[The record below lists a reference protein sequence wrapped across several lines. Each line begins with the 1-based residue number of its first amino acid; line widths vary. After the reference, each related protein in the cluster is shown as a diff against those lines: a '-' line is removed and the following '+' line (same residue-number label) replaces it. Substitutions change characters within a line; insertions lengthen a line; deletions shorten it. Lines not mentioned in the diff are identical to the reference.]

1 MLEFNVEPSGIWEN
15 GWMFYDESDGTRIP
29 MNFMLAVAMRE
40 GVPGA
45 ELEYENW
52 MKMATRVSKSLK
64 VVKECDEEGEE
75 GESQDHNR
83 EDEYEARW
91 RSHQQQMDQRERP
104 WAPSPIRSSS
114 RHNSFH
120 QSSPIQQHQNNQHWN
135 QANAPPNAP
144 PPPTPRTPK
153 FGSINGER
161 SGNPAQ
167 MGYSVKKCREE
178 EYLMGYTG
186 VPSLTQ
192 EDLERLGFL
201 DPVETFDTIG
211 PAHYSLMNTYEG
223 NKYDGYTRGPKHDK
237 LMQASL
243 FEKLEQTDARSVL
256 QWYKKTAASLV
267 HYNIALMPFDD
278 VELRY
283 KAVGLCFPGVGR
295 VRYNEMGR
303 HLALFVETK
312 LPMDEDAP
320 NTHLAQAL
328 SLVASKTHP
337 NGYEILQALLEETI
351 PNYRLDDMEMQW
363 PTYENYDSPY
373 VYAQVMLQQV
383 NMARKRGQVI
393 SQRVVVKT
401 FLRNIVDYAK
411 KDCHGWVAVMM
422 KDQLENLDDDQV
434 LPQKFELRQL
444 AQKIMA
450 AKTQPSDVK
459 EVGRNGGIE
468 RRVYT
473 TEMKHAVGD
482 AGVPQE
488 PEIRLM
494 SQMESLK
501 MNDHIQG
508 YEITRFLI
516 NEVFRPNNK
525 SFAKPFRRPMP
536 NPSQA
541 KKYNRPRRP
550 YDPNAY
556 CDACGRWGHKATRC
570 DMLAMAIWL
579 MEFVNRGGN
588 EEVMKEIE
596 KYWME
601 RNAKEQ
607 QFKPTDSKPRTPT
620 QVMETYK
627 DKYCFNEEQIAN
639 ELDWC
644 HFQGDYAEEP
654 EPEMPFEELF
664 FAKAE
669 PRQAE

>member
-1 MLEFNVEPSGIWEN
+1 
-15 GWMFYDESDGTRIP
+15 
-29 MNFMLAVAMRE
+29 MNE
-40 GVPGA
+40 
-45 ELEYENW
+45 
-52 MKMATRVSKSLK
+52 
-64 VVKECDEEGEE
+64 
-75 GESQDHNR
+75 
-83 EDEYEARW
+83 
-91 RSHQQQMDQRERP
+91 
-104 WAPSPIRSSS
+104 
-114 RHNSFH
+114 
-120 QSSPIQQHQNNQHWN
+120 
-135 QANAPPNAP
+135 
-144 PPPTPRTPK
+144 
-153 FGSINGER
+153 SINGDR
-161 SGNPAQ
+161 SSQHAQ
-167 MGYSVKKCREE
+167 TGYSAKKSREE
-178 EYLMGYTG
+178 DYLMGYTG
-186 VPSLTQ
+186 VPTLTL
-192 EDLERLGFL
+192 EDLERLGFME
-201 DPVETFDTIG
+201 PVASFDTIG
-211 PAHYSLMNTYEG
+211 PAHYSLMTTYEG
-223 NKYDGYTRGPKHDK
+223 NKYDGYIRGPKHDK
-237 LMQASL
+237 LMQASM
-243 FEKLEQTDARSVL
+243 FEKLEHTDTRSVL

-303 HLALFVETK
+303 HLALFLEAK
-312 LPMDEDAP
+312 LPMDEDASDIR
-320 NTHLAQAL
+320 LAQAL

-363 PTYENYDSPY
+363 PTYQNYDSPY

-411 KDCHGWVAVMM
+411 KDCHGWVAVML
-422 KDQLENLDDDQV
+422 KDQLENLDEDQE
-434 LPQKFELRQL
+434 LPKKFELRQM
-444 AQKIMA
+444 AHKIMD

-459 EVGRNGGIE
+459 DIGRNGGIE
-468 RRVYT
+468 RKVYNV
-473 TEMKHAVGD
+473 AVDREASG
-482 AGVPQE
+482 AGQMVE
-488 PEIRLM
+488 PELNLM

-501 MNDHIQG
+501 MNEHIQG
-508 YEITRFLI
+508 YEIARYLI

-541 KKYNRPRRP
+541 KKFNRPRRP
-550 YDPNAY
+550 YDPNSY

-579 MEFVNRGGN
+579 MEFVKRGGN

-607 QFKPTDSKPRTPT
+607 QFKPTDTKTRTPT
-620 QVMETYK
+620 QIMETYM
-627 DKYCFNEEQIAN
+627 DKYCFSEEQIAN

-669 PRQAE
+669 KPTQNE